1 MKMVDKKRVLQM
13 VIEGLEEDGGH
24 HKQYFLEKILK
35 ELVGQEEFNM
45 AKNDLEW
52 ESGIAP

>member
-1 MKMVDKKRVLQM
+1 MVDKKRVIQM